1 MFAIL
6 ASREAFLVYGAAIGW
21 AATHWTVVKT
31 AEVTLLKLLGNKKTA
46 TLSPPPPPASGVPPA
61 A

>member
-6 ASREAFLVYGAAIGW
+6 ASREAFLVYGAAFGW
-21 AATHWTVVKT
+21 AITHWTVVKT
-31 AEVTLLKLLGNKKTA
+31 AETTLLKLLGNRKTA
-46 TLSPPPPPASGVPPA
+46 TLSPPPPPATGAPPA